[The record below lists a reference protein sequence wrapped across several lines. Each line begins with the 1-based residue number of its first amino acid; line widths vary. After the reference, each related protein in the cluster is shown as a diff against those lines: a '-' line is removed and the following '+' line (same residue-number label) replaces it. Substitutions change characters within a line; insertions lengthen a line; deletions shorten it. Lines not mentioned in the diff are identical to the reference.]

1 LRAAPAL
8 GEALRVQ
15 ARYRTQL
22 PPLSGDVFITDGG
35 METTLIFHEGI
46 DLPLFAAFDLL
57 KDDEGRAALRAYY
70 ASYVELARERGV
82 GIVLDTPTW
91 RASRDWGAQL
101 GYSAG
106 ELDAVNRAAVSLVGE
121 LRDADDTI
129 VISGCIG
136 PRGDG
141 YRADDRM
148 TAAEAEDYHAAQIA
162 SFAAT
167 EADLVSALTLTY
179 VDEAVGVV
187 RAASKAGMPAVV
199 SFTVETDGLLPSGMT
214 LQEAIERVD
223 AETESAAAYFMIN
236 CAHPT
241 HFEHVLE
248 DGAPWVARIGG
259 LRANASAKSHAE
271 LDESETLDEGD
282 PVDLG
287 RRYGALRSRLP
298 AASVVGGCCGTDHR
312 HVAEICAAWI
322 SA

>member
-1 LRAAPAL
+1 
-8 GEALRVQ
+8 VQ
-15 ARYRTQL
+15 ARYRAQL
-22 PPLSGDVFITDGG
+22 PQLSGDVFITDGG

-57 KDDEGRAALRAYY
+57 KDDEGRAALRGYY
-70 ASYVELARERGV
+70 ASYVGLARERGV

-91 RASRDWGAQL
+91 RASRDWGEQL
-101 GYSAG
+101 GYSTG

-121 LRDADDTI
+121 LRGPGDTI

-148 TAAEAEDYHAAQIA
+148 TAGEAEDYHARQIA
-162 SFAAT
+162 SFAPT

-179 VDEAVGVV
+179 VDEAVGIV
-187 RAASKAGMPAVV
+187 RAATAAGMPAVV
-199 SFTVETDGLLPSGMT
+199 SFTVETDGLLPSGTT

-223 AETESAAAYFMIN
+223 AETGSAAAYFMIN

-248 DGAPWVARIGG
+248 EGAPWVTRIGG
-259 LRANASAKSHAE
+259 LRANASARSHAE

-312 HVAEICAAWI
+312 HVAEICAAWT
-322 SA
+322 A